1 MVTDL
6 YDAIERRGL
15 ASYSQLTK
23 EGKENLLNCELKPR
37 KQFAKLKPRFLF
49 VLRDATSATPSNKRD
64 GAQQPPSNLSAVVSP
79 HTAQ

>member
-37 KQFAKLKPRFLF
+37 KQFAKLICKTKASLSFRPPR
-49 VLRDATSATPSNKRD
+49 
-64 GAQQPPSNLSAVVSP
+64 
-79 HTAQ
+79 

>member
-15 ASYSQLTK
+15 ASYSQLTT

-49 VLRDATSATPSNKRD
+49 VLRDDTK
-64 GAQQPPSNLSAVVSP
+64 Q
-79 HTAQ
+79 